1 MLRPRC
7 SSTLLANHPRGGNRA
22 DAAARRQKY
31 GAQVADPSTS
41 ILADR
46 ARAWRRWLLS
56 LGRGPLAALARLSPV
71 EFASAEFDAWL
82 QALWQAAARET
93 SARLLLAGVRERLID
108 GGVVG
113 GALRVALD
121 DGAIE
126 LPLRELGPFELH
138 RWDARASERDLD
150 PRLDNP
156 LGIATGL
163 LEHTPLE
170 PHERARVDAE
180 LLDSLVN
187 LAQARAADV
196 LRSVVARDP
205 TRVGIATDDPRICD
219 PEHFVTDGHPWHPM
233 TRSRVG
239 LHRAEVLRHAADL
252 LAQAEV
258 GCLDIEAGLVRI
270 GGDWSVQ
277 STRWFGSAPPG
288 FVRIPVHPTA
298 LPRLRRWFA
307 EAFARGHIRTVARPA
322 LPCRSLLSLRT
333 VALAPT
339 QQLKLACPM
348 HTTSAR
354 RGVSP
359 MSVHNGPL
367 VSRVIADIQQRDHV
381 TAPLLLMPEPAA
393 AGLEPAQVGARAGEL
408 GAILRGVPPLPEGA
422 SAWVCAAIGERWP
435 GTDELVLER
444 ASVGY
449 PGGRVDRLA
458 ALIDDWL
465 ELLVRPALRLFSR
478 YGIALELHTQNTL
491 ACISAGRLLHVRV
504 RDLGGIRIH
513 APRLRRHVATS
524 PSFAPDSFI
533 ISDDL
538 DEVRGKLEHSLFH
551 AHLTTLFNVAGSLG
565 LDERRCWAS
574 VRRMLANCHER
585 WQVEPGLDAEQRRE
599 LTLDFEAFTRP
610 RVRAKALLR
619 MRLHER
625 SSDYEYTSVDN
636 LLAGP
641 DA

>member
-1 MLRPRC
+1 MLR
-7 SSTLLANHPRGGNRA
+7 
-22 DAAARRQKY
+22 
-31 GAQVADPSTS
+31 
-41 ILADR
+41 
-46 ARAWRRWLLS
+46 
-56 LGRGPLAALARLSPV
+56 LGHGPLAVLARVSPV
-71 EFASAEFDAWL
+71 ELTSPELDNWL
-82 QALWQAAARET
+82 QQLWQAAARET
-93 SARLLLAGVRERLID
+93 SARLLLAGVREQLID

-113 GALRVALD
+113 GALRAAFD

-126 LPLRELGPFELH
+126 LPLREVGAFGLH
-138 RWDARASERDLD
+138 RWDAGVGSSELD
-150 PRLDNP
+150 PRMDDP

-163 LEHTPLE
+163 LAHTRLE
-170 PHERARVDAE
+170 PQERARVDAE

-205 TRVGIATDDPRICD
+205 ARVGIAADDPRICD

-233 TRSRVG
+233 TRTRVG
-239 LHRAEVLRHAADL
+239 LRRAEVMRHAADL
-252 LAQAEV
+252 LAQAQV
-258 GCLDIEAGLVRI
+258 GCLDVEAGLVRI
-270 GGDWSVQ
+270 GGDWLVQ
-277 STRWFGSAPPG
+277 STQWFGASPPG

-298 LPRLRRWFA
+298 SARLRRWFA
-307 EAFARGHIRTVARPA
+307 EAFARGQIRTVARPA

-339 QQLKLACPM
+339 QQLKLSCPM

-367 VSRVIADIQQRDHV
+367 VSRLIADIQQRDPV
-381 TAPLLLMPEPAA
+381 AAPLVLMPEPAA
-393 AGLEPAQVGARAGEL
+393 AGLEPDRMGPRAGEL
-408 GAILRGVPPLPEGA
+408 GAILREAPPLPNGA

-435 GTDELVLER
+435 GTEELVLER

-465 ELLVRPALRLFSR
+465 ALLVRPALRLFSR

-491 ACISAGRLLHVRV
+491 VCVAAGRLLHVRV

-513 APRLRRHVATS
+513 APRLRRHTATA
-524 PSFAPDSFI
+524 PSFAPNSFI

-551 AHLTTLFNVAGSLG
+551 AHLTQLFKVAGSLG
-565 LDERRCWAS
+565 LDEQRCWAA
-574 VRRMLANCHER
+574 VRRMLADCHER
-585 WQVEPGLDAEQRRE
+585 WQAEPGLDAEQQRE
-599 LTLDFEAFTRP
+599 LVTDFQAFTRP

-636 LLAGP
+636 MLAGP

>member
-1 MLRPRC
+1 M
-7 SSTLLANHPRGGNRA
+7 
-22 DAAARRQKY
+22 
-31 GAQVADPSTS
+31 
-41 ILADR
+41 
-46 ARAWRRWLLS
+46 LS
-56 LGRGPLAALARLSPV
+56 LGRGPLARLAGVSPV
-71 EFASAEFDAWL
+71 ELASPELDDWL
-82 QALWQAAARET
+82 QQLWRAAARET
-93 SARLLLAGVRERLID
+93 SARLLLAGVREQLSD
-108 GGVVG
+108 GALVG
-113 GALRVALD
+113 GALRVMRR

-126 LPLRELGPFELH
+126 LPLREVGPFGLH
-138 RWDARASERDLD
+138 RWDARASASDLD
-150 PRLDNP
+150 PRLDDP
-156 LGIATGL
+156 LDIASGL
-163 LEHTPLE
+163 LEHAELE

-205 TRVGIATDDPRICD
+205 ARVGIAADDPRICD

-233 TRSRVG
+233 TRTRVG
-239 LHRAEVLRHAADL
+239 LRRAEVMRHAADL

-258 GCLDIEAGLVRI
+258 GCVDVEAGLVRI
-270 GGDWSVQ
+270 GGDWPVH
-277 STRWFGSAPPG
+277 STQWFGAGPPG

-298 LPRLRRWFA
+298 LPRLRQWFA
-307 EAFARGHIRTVARPA
+307 EAFARGQIRPVAAPP

-333 VALAPT
+333 VELAPT
-339 QQLKLACPM
+339 QHLKLACPM

-367 VSRVIADIQQRDHV
+367 VSRLVADIQQRDPV

-393 AGLEPAQVGARAGEL
+393 AGLEPARVGARAGEL
-408 GAILRGVPPLPEGA
+408 GAILRGAPALPEGA
-422 SAWVCAAIGERWP
+422 SAWVVAAIGERWP

-444 ASVGY
+444 ACAGY
-449 PGGRVDRLA
+449 PGARVDRLA

-465 ELLVRPALRLFSR
+465 ELLVRPALRLYCR

-491 ACISAGRLLHVRV
+491 ACIGAGRLLHVRV

-513 APRLRRHVATS
+513 GPRLRRHVATP

-551 AHLTTLFNVAGSLG
+551 AHLTTLFAVAGSLG
-565 LDERRCWAS
+565 LDEQRCWAS
-574 VRRMLANCHER
+574 ARRMLADCHAR
-585 WQVEPGLDAEQRRE
+585 WQTEPGLGVEQLRE
-599 LTLDFEAFTRP
+599 LATDFESLARP

-625 SSDYEYTSVDN
+625 SSDYEYTLVDN
-636 LLAGP
+636 MLASQ

>member
-1 MLRPRC
+1 M
-7 SSTLLANHPRGGNRA
+7 
-22 DAAARRQKY
+22 
-31 GAQVADPSTS
+31 
-41 ILADR
+41 
-46 ARAWRRWLLS
+46 LS
-56 LGRGPLAALARLSPV
+56 LGRGPLAALARVSPV
-71 EFASAEFDAWL
+71 EFESAELDDWL
-82 QALWQAAARET
+82 QRLWQAAARET
-93 SARLLLAGVRERLID
+93 SARLLLASVREQLID
-108 GGVVG
+108 GAIVG
-113 GALRVALD
+113 GALRVEQV

-126 LPLRELGPFELH
+126 LPLREVGPFGLH
-138 RWDARASERDLD
+138 RWDARTSGRELD

-156 LGIATGL
+156 LGLATEL
-163 LEHTPLE
+163 LAHARLE
-170 PHERARVDAE
+170 PNERARVDVE

-187 LAQARAADV
+187 LAQARAANV
-196 LRSVVARDP
+196 LRSIVARDP
-205 TRVGIATDDPRICD
+205 ARVGITADDPRICD

-233 TRSRVG
+233 TRTRVG
-239 LHRAEVLRHAADL
+239 LRRAEVMRHAADL
-252 LAQAEV
+252 LAQANV
-258 GCLDIEAGLVRI
+258 GCLDVEAGLVRI
-270 GGDWSVQ
+270 GGDWPDQ
-277 STRWFGSAPPG
+277 STQWFGASPPG

-298 LPRLRRWFA
+298 LPRLRVWFA
-307 EAFARGHIRTVARPA
+307 EAFARGHIRPVARPA

-367 VSRVIADIQQRDHV
+367 VSRLIADIQQRDRV
-381 TAPLLLMPEPAA
+381 TAPLVLMPEPAA
-393 AGLEPAQVGARAGEL
+393 AGLEPTRVGARAGEL

-422 SAWVCAAIGERWP
+422 CAWVCAAIGERWP
-435 GTDELVLER
+435 GTEELVLER
-444 ASVGY
+444 ACVGY

-465 ELLVRPALRLFSR
+465 ELLVRPALRLFCR

-491 ACISAGRLLHVRV
+491 VCVADGRLLHVRV
-504 RDLGGIRIH
+504 RDLGGIRISG
-513 APRLRRHVATS
+513 PRLRRHVATP

-551 AHLTTLFNVAGSLG
+551 AHLTSLFGVAGSLG
-565 LDERRCWAS
+565 LDEQRCWAL
-574 VRRMLANCHER
+574 VRRMLADCRER
-585 WQVEPGLDAEQRRE
+585 WQAEPDLDAQQQRE
-599 LTLDFEAFTRP
+599 LAIDFEAFTQP
-610 RVRAKALLR
+610 HVRAKALLR

-625 SSDYEYTSVDN
+625 SSDYEYTRVDN
-636 LLAGP
+636 MLTGL

>member
-1 MLRPRC
+1 M
-7 SSTLLANHPRGGNRA
+7 
-22 DAAARRQKY
+22 
-31 GAQVADPSTS
+31 
-41 ILADR
+41 
-46 ARAWRRWLLS
+46 LS
-56 LGRGPLAALARLSPV
+56 LGRGPLAALARVSPV
-71 EFASAEFDAWL
+71 EFASTELDGWL
-82 QALWQAAARET
+82 QQLWRSAAHET

-108 GGVVG
+108 GGVVA
-113 GALRVALD
+113 GALRVSLD
-121 DGAIE
+121 DGVIE
-126 LPLRELGPFELH
+126 LPLREIGAFELH
-138 RWDARASERDLD
+138 RWDARASERGID
-150 PRLDNP
+150 PRLDDP

-163 LEHTPLE
+163 LEHTRLE

-180 LLDSLVN
+180 LLDSIAN

-196 LRSVVARDP
+196 LRCAVARDP
-205 TRVGIATDDPRICD
+205 AGVGIAADDPRICD

-233 TRSRVG
+233 TRTRVG
-239 LHRAEVLRHAADL
+239 LRRAEVMRHAADL
-252 LAQAEV
+252 LAQARV
-258 GCLDIEAGLVRI
+258 GCLDVEAGLVRL
-270 GGDWSVQ
+270 GGDWVVE
-277 STRWFGSAPPG
+277 STRWFGAGPPG

-307 EAFARGHIRTVARPA
+307 EAFARGQIRTVAAPA

-367 VSRVIADIQQRDHV
+367 VSRVIADIQQRDLV
-381 TAPLLLMPEPAA
+381 TAPLVLMPEPAA
-393 AGLEPAQVGARAGEL
+393 AGLEPTRVGARAGEL
-408 GAILRGVPPLPEGA
+408 GAILRGAPPLPEGA

-444 ASVGY
+444 ACLGY

-465 ELLVRPALRLFSR
+465 ALLVRPALRLFAR

-491 ACISAGRLLHVRV
+491 ACVGAGRLLHVRV

-513 APRLRRHVATS
+513 APRLRRHVATP

-538 DEVRGKLEHSLFH
+538 DEVRGKLEHGLFH
-551 AHLTTLFNVAGSLG
+551 AHLTSLFKVAGSLG

-574 VRRMLANCHER
+574 VRRMLADCRER
-585 WQVEPGLDAEQRRE
+585 WQAEPGLDTEQQRA
-599 LTLDFEAFTRP
+599 LASDFEALTRP

-625 SSDYEYTSVDN
+625 SSDYEYTLVDN
-636 LLAGP
+636 MLARP

>member
-1 MLRPRC
+1 M
-7 SSTLLANHPRGGNRA
+7 
-22 DAAARRQKY
+22 
-31 GAQVADPSTS
+31 
-41 ILADR
+41 
-46 ARAWRRWLLS
+46 LS
-56 LGRGPLAALARLSPV
+56 LGRGPLAALAQVSPV
-71 EFASAEFDAWL
+71 ELATAQFDDWL
-82 QALWQAAARET
+82 QQLWRAAARET
-93 SARLLLAGVRERLID
+93 SARLLLAGAREQLRD
-108 GGVVG
+108 GTLVG

-121 DGAIE
+121 DGPID
-126 LPLRELGPFELH
+126 LPLREVGPFGLH
-138 RWDARASERDLD
+138 RWDARASELD
-150 PRLDNP
+150 VRLDDP
-156 LGIATGL
+156 LGIASGL
-163 LEHTPLE
+163 LEHAQLE

-205 TRVGIATDDPRICD
+205 ARVGIAADDPRICD

-233 TRSRVG
+233 TRTRVG
-239 LHRAEVLRHAADL
+239 LRPAEVLRHAADL
-252 LAQAEV
+252 LAHAEV
-258 GCLDIEAGLVRI
+258 GCLDVEASLVRI
-270 GGDWSVQ
+270 GGDWPAQ
-277 STRWFGSAPPG
+277 SARWFGVGPAG

-298 LPRLRRWFA
+298 LPRLRRWFP
-307 EAFARGHIRTVARPA
+307 EAFARGQIRTVAGPA

-367 VSRVIADIQQRDHV
+367 VSRLIADIQQRDPV

-393 AGLEPAQVGARAGEL
+393 AGLEPARVGARAGEL
-408 GAILRGVPPLPEGA
+408 GAILRGVPPLSEGA

-435 GTDELVLER
+435 GTDDLVLER
-444 ASVGY
+444 ASIGY
-449 PGGRVDRLA
+449 PGGRAERLA

-465 ELLVRPALRLFSR
+465 ALLVRPALRLYCR

-491 ACISAGRLLHVRV
+491 ACVSAGRLLHVRV

-513 APRLRRHVATS
+513 APRLRRHVATP

-538 DEVRGKLEHSLFH
+538 DEVRGKLEHSLVH
-551 AHLTTLFNVAGSLG
+551 AHLTTLFGVAGSLG
-565 LDERRCWAS
+565 LDERRCWAA
-574 VRRMLANCHER
+574 VRRMLADCHAQ
-585 WQVEPGLDAEQRRE
+585 WQAEPGLDAEQQRE
-599 LTLDFEAFTRP
+599 LAIDFEALTRP

-625 SSDYEYTSVDN
+625 SCDYEYTLVDN
-636 LLAGP
+636 MLARP
-641 DA
+641 DSEQSHARLHGQ